1 MTGYAQRVLDELE
14 YQGLKKSDLVNNLGI
29 PDSTVRGWWA
39 KDTIPAADTAL
50 KVSRFLGVSLEY
62 LITGEDSETERKS
75 TIKDFV
81 TDEEYEYLIKYRN
94 LPTHDKVMM
103 KKIIDAAY
111 ESLLDRDDR
120 IVAEGMQA

>member
-1 MTGYAQRVLDELE
+1 MNFAARLKDELE
-14 YQGLKKSDLVNNLGI
+14 YQGLRMSDLAKHLGTKQ
-29 PDSTVRGWWA
+29 STIQGWIDRGS
-39 KDTIPAADTAL
+39 IPAADTAL
-50 KVSRFLGVSLEY
+50 KIAHFLNVSIEY
-62 LITGEDSETERKS
+62 LLTGEDSETERKS

-94 LPTHDKVMM
+94 LPAHDKVMM

>member
-50 KVSRFLGVSLEY
+50 KVARFLNVSLEY
-62 LITGEDSETERKS
+62 LITGEEREPRKES
-75 TIKDFV
+75 TIHDFV
-81 TDEEYEYLIKYRN
+81 TDEEYNYLYKYRV
-94 LPTHDKVMM
+94 LPDHDKIMM

-111 ESLLDRDDR
+111 ESLSSKNEKNQILS
-120 IVAEGMQA
+120 IS